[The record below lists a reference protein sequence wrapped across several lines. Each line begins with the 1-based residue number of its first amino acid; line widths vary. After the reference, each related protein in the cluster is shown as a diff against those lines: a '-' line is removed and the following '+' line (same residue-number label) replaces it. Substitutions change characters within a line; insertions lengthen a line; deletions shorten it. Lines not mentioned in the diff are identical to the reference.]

1 MTDFDICGLQNYKE
15 TCMNIG
21 YDCITD
27 TIYAQCSSQTEDS
40 NDTYPF
46 SSLSS
51 VSFCEGNIANLGGV
65 LQCQSL
71 YS

>member
-1 MTDFDICGLQNYKE
+1 
-15 TCMNIG
+15 MNIG